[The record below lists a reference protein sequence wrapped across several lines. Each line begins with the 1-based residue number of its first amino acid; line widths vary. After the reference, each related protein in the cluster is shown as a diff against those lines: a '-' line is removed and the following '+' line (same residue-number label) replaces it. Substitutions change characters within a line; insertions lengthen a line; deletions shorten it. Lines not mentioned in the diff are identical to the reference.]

1 MEEANILIKL
11 AETGILGILLAISF
25 IAIGYLYRDN
35 RKLQSDRI
43 ADLKE
48 SRSLITEPLQ
58 AIKQTVDLI
67 LVSMGQHGKK

>member
-1 MEEANILIKL
+1 MGEANILIKL
-11 AETGILGILLAISF
+11 AETGILGILLALSF

-35 RKLQSDRI
+35 RKLQSERI
-43 ADLKE
+43 TDLKE

-67 LVSMGQHGKK
+67 LVSMGQNRKQ

>member
-67 LVSMGQHGKK
+67 LVSMGQNGKK